1 MYFTW
6 PQKRPGWSLSW
17 DGMGDFSY
25 HLLVFTGSPL
35 PAGKSASCS
44 HPQKPSVL
52 PAGPTNPLPCA
63 RARPCRCGHP
73 HLHQS
78 TMSPLLLRTR
88 QSPQCSAACLGP
100 PSAPEYPVRP
110 AEAKRPPSPTRLLPT
125 PPSVS
130 VVPQLPPSHAEKL
143 LLWWTCGEEVW
154 SNLFQDTEESFL
166 ALCLLSGW
174 SRDEECPGPVLQGF
188 SPGVGFKVL
197 LCSVEGAILN
207 FIFITFFV
215 DELEF
220 CNLHLEC

>member
-1 MYFTW
+1 M
-6 PQKRPGWSLSW
+6 RV
-17 DGMGDFSY
+17 FSY
-25 HLLVFTGSPL
+25 HPLICTGLPL
-35 PAGKSASCS
+35 PTGKSESCS

-78 TMSPLLLRTR
+78 MMSPLLLRTR
-88 QSPQCSAACLGP
+88 RSPTPWPAWAP

-125 PPSVS
+125 TPSVS

-154 SNLFQDTEESFL
+154 SNLFRDTEEESFL

-174 SRDEECPGPVLQGF
+174 SRAEERPGPCAAG
-188 SPGVGFKVL
+188 L
-197 LCSVEGAILN
+197 LTRGGL
-207 FIFITFFV
+207 
-215 DELEF
+215 
-220 CNLHLEC
+220 